1 MKQGSP
7 KLQPE
12 ERVTLFRMH
21 QLGYRNADIARELG
35 RHRCSIGRELERNT
49 QSSGE
54 YLPEAAG
61 RKANARRYRRHR
73 CERDPELAA
82 YVEDRLEWGWSP
94 EQIAGRRRLEGHTHV
109 LSHEAVYQYIYDTP
123 RGRSAKLHKR
133 LCRGKARR
141 GYRGPKRP
149 RGSRIPNMRS
159 IHERPEPANERQ
171 EFGHYEADSM
181 DFRNQK
187 RPLLTLTERK
197 TRFTQAAERLDR
209 TADAAT
215 EAQIRL
221 LAGLPPQARRSI
233 TYDQGSEF
241 AGHERVA
248 ESLGL
253 TTYFCDPHAPWQRG
267 AIENTN
273 GWLRR
278 DLPRKVPLEQY
289 SADDL
294 DDVLWLHNTTPR
306 KCLGYRTPLEAFN
319 DELTAVAVACARRTP
334 DAWDW

>member
-1 MKQGSP
+1 MEQDHTKIQI
-7 KLQPE
+7 E
-12 ERVTLFRMH
+12 ERVTLFRLH
-21 QLGYRNADIARELG
+21 QLGYKKAEIARELG
-35 RHRCSIGRELERNT
+35 RHRCSIGRELKRNT
-49 QSSGE
+49 PSSGE
-54 YLPEAAG
+54 YLPEAAQ
-61 RKANARRYRRHR
+61 RKAKARRYRRRR
-73 CERDPELAA
+73 CERDPELST

-123 RGRSAKLHKR
+123 RGRSRKLHKC
-133 LCRGKARR
+133 LCRGKSRR
-141 GYRGPKRP
+141 GYRGPKKA
-149 RGSRIPNMRS
+149 RGSRILNMRS
-159 IHERPEPANERQ
+159 IHDRPEPANEREQ
-171 EFGHYEADSM
+171 FGHWEADSM

-197 TRFTQAAERLDR
+197 TRFAQAAERLDR
-209 TADAAT
+209 TAEAAT
-215 EAQIRL
+215 EAQIQL
-221 LAGLPPQARRSI
+221 LGTLPPQARLSI

-248 ESLGL
+248 EAIGV

-278 DLPRKVPLEQY
+278 DLPRKVPLENY
-289 SADDL
+289 EPDDL

-306 KCLGYRTPLEAFN
+306 KCLGYRTPLEAFT
-319 DELTAVAVACARRTP
+319 DELAAVAVAN
-334 DAWDW
+334 